1 MLQLI
6 SLPVLPK
13 TITFQTSYRLQ
24 HIDHILLKRWS
35 VFLVHNL
42 YHNIPYPK
50 TVGILYLAHEFSYS
64 LRNRSC
70 FINRNLIQVDQV
82 VFIYGNDIHR
92 SELVQTLVFTLTKHK
107 MKYFTKQ
114 KIHF

>member
-1 MLQLI
+1 MSQLI

-13 TITFQTSYRLQ
+13 TTTFQTSYCLQ

-42 YHNIPYPK
+42 YRNIPYPK
-50 TVGILYLAHEFSYS
+50 AVGILYLTHEFSYS
-64 LRNRSC
+64 LRNRFC

-82 VFIYGNDIHR
+82 VFIYGTDIHG
-92 SELVQTLVFTLTKHK
+92 SKLFQPFV
-107 MKYFTKQ
+107 YP
-114 KIHF
+114 